1 MEKQR
6 IKMLK
11 IYLLLMG
18 ILLLLTGC
26 KETET
31 EAEVEDT
38 LAVTAPKDSS
48 DNQADNLYTLLNQD
62 LLGKAFLQQI
72 GEDLIADE
80 AYVFAEEIKEEFAP
94 TEQTPEKFPQ
104 ALTVMLEKALY
115 HSDSAETRGEDSV
128 YEQTIY
134 TMVANRY
141 ILDLEDLYVQFSKI
155 AD

>member
-31 EAEVEDT
+31 EAEDT

-48 DNQADNLYTLLNQD
+48 DNQADNLYTLLN
-62 LLGKAFLQQI
+62 
-72 GEDLIADE
+72 
-80 AYVFAEEIKEEFAP
+80 
-94 TEQTPEKFPQ
+94 
-104 ALTVMLEKALY
+104 
-115 HSDSAETRGEDSV
+115 
-128 YEQTIY
+128 
-134 TMVANRY
+134 
-141 ILDLEDLYVQFSKI
+141 
-155 AD
+155 